1 VAWLRGS
8 REVGSSVVSSE
19 APRVK
24 VIGLVVGLAVLALGA
39 GFLLMSRDQSSSQ
52 AAEHTVI
59 PLSQRKG
66 AKPKKQKANRNRPA
80 HKPAAKP
87 KPKPVAPKPKPVAPK
102 PAATDDGLPSA
113 LSAALARNR
122 VVVVSL
128 YVPDVELDDMS
139 MQEAR
144 AGATA
149 AGAGFVALNVLN
161 EGQSRPLTKEL
172 GILEDPAVLVFR
184 RPGELVVRFSGF
196 ADKQTVLQ
204 AARNA
209 GL

>member
-1 VAWLRGS
+1 
-8 REVGSSVVSSE
+8 VSSE
-19 APRVK
+19 GPRVK
-24 VIGLVVGLAVLALGA
+24 VIGLVVGLAALALGA
-39 GFLLMSRDQSSSQ
+39 GFLLMSGGQSSSQ

-59 PLSQRKG
+59 PLSQRPG
-66 AKPKKQKANRNRPA
+66 AKAKKKQKAKQSRPA
-80 HKPAAKP
+80 RKPAAKP
-87 KPKPVAPKPKPVAPK
+87 KPEPVAPK

-128 YVPDVELDDMS
+128 YVPDVELDDMA

-144 AGATA
+144 AGAAA

>member
-1 VAWLRGS
+1 MARLGRS
-8 REVGSSVVSSE
+8 ERVGRAVVSSE
-19 APRVK
+19 GPRVK

-39 GFLLMSRDQSSSQ
+39 GFLLMSRSQPSSQ

-66 AKPKKQKANRNRPA
+66 AKAKKQKAKQSRPA
-80 HKPAAKP
+80 RKPAA
-87 KPKPVAPKPKPVAPK
+87 KPKPVAPK
-102 PAATDDGLPSA
+102 PAAPDDGLPSL
-113 LSAALARNR
+113 LSSALARNR

-128 YVPDVELDDMS
+128 YVPDVKLDDMA

-144 AGATA
+144 AGAAA

-172 GILEDPAVLVFR
+172 GVLEDPAVLVFR

>member
-1 VAWLRGS
+1 M
-8 REVGSSVVSSE
+8 SSE
-19 APRVK
+19 GPRVK

-39 GFLLMSRDQSSSQ
+39 GFFLMSGGQSSSQ

-59 PLSQRKG
+59 PLSQRPG
-66 AKPKKQKANRNRPA
+66 AKVKKKQKQSRPA
-80 HKPAAKP
+80 GKPAAKP
-87 KPKPVAPKPKPVAPK
+87 KPKPVAPKP
-102 PAATDDGLPSA
+102 AATEDGLPSV
-113 LSAALARNR
+113 LSTALARNR

-128 YVPDVELDDMS
+128 YVPDVELDDLA

-144 AGATA
+144 AGAAA

-161 EGQSRPLTKEL
+161 EGQSRPLAKEL
-172 GILEDPAVLVFR
+172 GVLEDPAVLVFR

>member
-1 VAWLRGS
+1 VARLVRSQKLG
-8 REVGSSVVSSE
+8 RAAVNEG
-19 APRVK
+19 PRVK

-39 GFLLMSRDQSSSQ
+39 GFLLMSRGQPSSD

-66 AKPKKQKANRNRPA
+66 GK
-80 HKPAAKP
+80 AAKP
-87 KPKPVAPKPKPVAPK
+87 KPKARPNRPARKPKAKPKPAPTPKPKP
-102 PAATDDGLPSA
+102 ATADDGLPGA

-128 YVPDVELDDMS
+128 YAPDVELDDMA

-144 AGATA
+144 AGAVE

-161 EGQSRPLTKEL
+161 ESQSRPLTKEL
-172 GILEDPAVLVFR
+172 GVLEDPAVLVFR

-209 GL
+209 AL

>member
-1 VAWLRGS
+1 MNEG
-8 REVGSSVVSSE
+8 
-19 APRVK
+19 PRVK
-24 VIGLVVGLAVLALGA
+24 VIGLAVGLAVVALGA
-39 GFLLMSRDQSSSQ
+39 GFLLMSRGQPSSQ

-66 AKPKKQKANRNRPA
+66 AKPAKPKAKPNRPA
-80 HKPAAKP
+80 RKPKAKP
-87 KPKPVAPKPKPVAPK
+87 KPAPKPK
-102 PAATDDGLPSA
+102 PAATDDGLPGA

-128 YVPDVELDDMS
+128 YAPDVELDHMA
-139 MQEAR
+139 MEEAK
-144 AGATA
+144 AGASA

-161 EGQSRPLTKEL
+161 ESQSRPLTKEL
-172 GILEDPAVLVFR
+172 GVLEDPAVLVFR

>member
-1 VAWLRGS
+1 VARF
-8 REVGSSVVSSE
+8 VGPQELGGGAVSE

-24 VIGLVVGLAVLALGA
+24 AIGVVVGLAVAALAA
-39 GFLLMSRDQSSSQ
+39 GFLLLSRGQPSSE

-66 AKPKKQKANRNRPA
+66 GKAAKKNRPG
-80 HKPAAKP
+80 HKQAAKP
-87 KPKPVAPKPKPVAPK
+87 KPKPKPVTPK
-102 PAATDDGLPSA
+102 TAATDDGLPA
-113 LSAALARNR
+113 VLSASLARNR

-128 YVPDVELDDMS
+128 YVPDVELDDMA
-139 MQEAR
+139 MREAR

-161 EGQSRPLTKEL
+161 EAQSRPLAKEL
-172 GILEDPAVLVFR
+172 GVLEDPAVLVFR

>member
-1 VAWLRGS
+1 MARLGRSQKLG
-8 REVGSSVVSSE
+8 RAAVSE
-19 APRVK
+19 GPRVK

-39 GFLLMSRDQSSSQ
+39 GFLLMSRGQPSSD
-52 AAEHTVI
+52 AAAHTVI

-66 AKPKKQKANRNRPA
+66 GKAAKPKAKARTNRP
-80 HKPAAKP
+80 KPTAKP
-87 KPKPVAPKPKPVAPK
+87 KPKPRPAPKPKPK
-102 PAATDDGLPSA
+102 PAATDDGLPGA

-128 YVPDVELDDMS
+128 YAPDVELDDMA

-144 AGATA
+144 AGAA
-149 AGAGFVALNVLN
+149 EAGAGFVALNVLK
-161 EGQSRPLTKEL
+161 ESQSRPLTKEL
-172 GILEDPAVLVFR
+172 GVLEDPAVLVFR